1 MGANAQTSVP
11 AFVTGQV
18 LTAQQQTEINTG
30 IPVFA
35 DSTARDAAFGGTG
48 EKTLAEG
55 QFAFLEDTNVTQY
68 YDGASWEAVGVSGLT
83 LITSATAPGSS
94 ASMSIDN
101 VFSATYK
108 NYLIV
113 SNLYTSAA
121 SQQLLYAK
129 MRLSSTDASTN
140 YDYLISYMTT
150 GAGPTRDYATGGTLG
165 MFFGYCSNNAGGS
178 TATFTLANPAIAS
191 ATSLTSISNSLGTG
205 TYQIL
210 MGGSTHTTATA
221 YDGITFSVNGG
232 NLTGDVRIYGIANS

>member
-1 MGANAQTSVP
+1 MGANAVTTVP
-11 AFVTGQV
+11 VYTAGEI
-18 LTAQQQTEINTG
+18 LTAADLNITNSG

-35 DSTARDAAFGGTG
+35 NSTDRDAAFGGSG
-48 EKTLAEG
+48 EKVLAEG
-55 QFAFLEDTNVTQY
+55 QYAYLESTNQTLY
-68 YDGASWEAVGVSGLT
+68 YDGASWLAVGTSGLT
-83 LITSATAPGSS
+83 YVGGATAPGSS
-94 ASMSIDN
+94 SSMSINN

-113 SNLYTSAA
+113 SNLYTSSA

-129 MRLSSTDASTN
+129 MRLSGTDASTN
-140 YDYLISYMTT
+140 YDYLISYMTS
-150 GAGPTRDYATGGTLG
+150 GAGPTRDYGTGGTLG
-165 MFFGYCSNNAGGS
+165 LFFGYCSNNAGGA
-178 TATFTLANPAIAS
+178 TATVTLANPAIAS

-210 MGGSTHTTATA
+210 VGGSTHTTATA